1 MTGLENSQKGK
12 KARRSPG
19 PLKDGPLKDGP
30 SKSSAFSSPQQSVPF
45 ASNNSATTAGIPA
58 VTHAHTPSPR
68 PGPLA
73 VPTLS
78 SFKENEQPTNHFS
91 SISSPHSLSPF
102 ATSSPAVSAVPVAAT
117 TPTPSLPARRA
128 ASPAGRRSL
137 GKSTSSG
144 ISSGVFAALAGAIA
158 GSAASAG
165 TGGSAASPGSLFTNS
180 GAGTGGGGGGVGS
193 GTCSPGQFNYFVV
206 DSPSAQQPSSQSHD
220 PSHAQPPRRHSGRV
234 ERPSPSQ
241 MTLAKAKRSI
251 SLNSS
256 RVEGALNSVALN
268 PLFEVLAGAP
278 RSPESAARRDVAPG
292 SGGKAAAYGK
302 PAADLTAWT
311 ADVAAAAAAA
321 VTAAPA
327 PAAAAVAVYAAAK
340 ADAEGEADDE
350 REEKAGD
357 SEVGKARGKEGA
369 EKGGGGSMAQV
380 TAQPGSGE
388 NESAKE
394 GEVVFENSQK
404 PAKGEAEEEG
414 STDKDTENENENQA
428 GGGTRLEGAGAD
440 VAKVADADAGDAVR
454 HRSRRHHHDRD
465 PQQQHQQRR
474 HHGRH
479 EARSVDNGGRSGS
492 STRGSSWSRAG
503 GVLRALCAVVLSA
516 ALFLSAHRPLSA
528 LSPTLSFLEP
538 AEQVWKTYLSA
549 VPGAW
554 FGNGEGEAGSRLGI
568 TLGNGW
574 KAVAGR
580 TSVLWE
586 ASEPQPMGA
595 FQGMSWAASVGGKPG
610 GEKEEPDLNTNDIS
624 ASHGHPQ
631 ICDGVSQIRDS
642 DLASAE
648 EEEKEEGGFDSPDST
663 GTSSDLVVQQQQEEE
678 EETVVV
684 AVTTGEEAGMVT
696 EKQAVLVTQQ
706 AWDEVEKHEGA
717 AAAVVVSTG
726 VDGKEG
732 GEEIALTAGGSG
744 AVTACD
750 AADMED
756 ADVEDAD
763 VEDADASPEG
773 RAEEAVWEVE
783 QAEQKLEAEATA
795 TADTFVAATAATDT
809 FVAATAA
816 TATAGE
822 TEGTSLPEAE
832 EMAWALEEAEQQSL
846 ADQQQQ
852 MLVAAAVVVA
862 VAAAA
867 AVTATALLRSS
878 RASAAATAAA
888 AAAPHPA
895 ASHGL
900 SARAGSQAMSLGGSH
915 GGSQLQGPAPSASA
929 GERRQSFSGQSWG
942 AAAPASGAAGAAAS
956 AGGAVSGGGGAAAA
970 SGGGNVGFMHPQQQQ
985 QYHQQQQHQAWQAPA
1000 MSGAGG
1006 VDAGWTLSEGAR
1018 LGRTAGPGL
1027 SSGHAAAAA
1036 AAAARPAGS
1045 AISGQRLGNQ
1055 GMDSVCESTSN
1066 YYGPMGIRGGGGGG
1080 RQQQQQ
1086 REQVLQAQQQQWD
1099 QMKMGWQA
1107 GGTGGSVGGSMG
1119 GGMGGGMGGAGGH
1132 SPVGM
1137 AQMVAVGDVL
1147 VAVGGDGEGEGGA
1160 QGGTG
1165 SPGGYGRYNA
1175 FKPVVVREVSPVVVC
1190 EVSRDAGRQGGREA
1204 GRQGGREAG
1213 RQGGREAGR
1222 QGGTGSP
1229 GGYGRT
1235 NAFEPVVVREGS
1247 EQQVVLTPVKRCSR
1261 LRMAGSEQQV
1271 VLTPVKRSSRL
1282 RMAGSEQQ
1290 VVLTPVKRSSRL
1302 RMAVSGATP
1311 SVSGFSQPTSSY
1323 AGGGINH
1330 GVVNRP

>member
-1 MTGLENSQKGK
+1 
-12 KARRSPG
+12 
-19 PLKDGPLKDGP
+19 
-30 SKSSAFSSPQQSVPF
+30 
-45 ASNNSATTAGIPA
+45 
-58 VTHAHTPSPR
+58 
-68 PGPLA
+68 
-73 VPTLS
+73 
-78 SFKENEQPTNHFS
+78 
-91 SISSPHSLSPF
+91 
-102 ATSSPAVSAVPVAAT
+102 
-117 TPTPSLPARRA
+117 
-128 ASPAGRRSL
+128 
-137 GKSTSSG
+137 
-144 ISSGVFAALAGAIA
+144 
-158 GSAASAG
+158 
-165 TGGSAASPGSLFTNS
+165 
-180 GAGTGGGGGGVGS
+180 
-193 GTCSPGQFNYFVV
+193 
-206 DSPSAQQPSSQSHD
+206 
-220 PSHAQPPRRHSGRV
+220 
-234 ERPSPSQ
+234 

-428 GGGTRLEGAGAD
+428 GGEHGSKGQALTWRRLLTLMQ
-440 VAKVADADAGDAVR
+440 VMR
-454 HRSRRHHHDRD
+454 
-465 PQQQHQQRR
+465 
-474 HHGRH
+474 
-479 EARSVDNGGRSGS
+479 GS

-595 FQGMSWAASVGGKPG
+595 FQGMSWAASVGGKTG
-610 GEKEEPDLNTNDIS
+610 GEKEEADLNTNDIS

-706 AWDEVEKHEGA
+706 AWDERVEKHEGA

-750 AADMED
+750 AADVED

-773 RAEEAVWEVE
+773 RVADIAEPAAGDCSSASAAVCPADAAATATATAAATATATAAATAVQEAVAPAEPSATADLAAGTAAAATDVGEGRVLPGAEEAVWEVE

-795 TADTFVAATAATDT
+795 TADT

-956 AGGAVSGGGGAAAA
+956 AGGAVSGGGAAAAA

-1018 LGRTAGPGL
+1018 LGRTAGPGF
-1027 SSGHAAAAA
+1027 SSGHAAAAT

-1175 FKPVVVREVSPVVVC
+1175 FKPVVRA
-1190 EVSRDAGRQGGREA
+1190 R
-1204 GRQGGREAG
+1204 
-1213 RQGGREAGR
+1213 
-1222 QGGTGSP
+1222 
-1229 GGYGRT
+1229 
-1235 NAFEPVVVREGS
+1235 
-1247 EQQVVLTPVKRCSR
+1247 
-1261 LRMAGSEQQV
+1261 
-1271 VLTPVKRSSRL
+1271 
-1282 RMAGSEQQ
+1282 
-1290 VVLTPVKRSSRL
+1290 
-1302 RMAVSGATP
+1302 
-1311 SVSGFSQPTSSY
+1311 
-1323 AGGGINH
+1323 
-1330 GVVNRP
+1330 